1 MVRTGISLLMLF
13 GFAASLQSQ
22 QQTPE
27 ITAGELREHV
37 RFLASDE
44 LAGRGSGTS
53 GNARAAAYIEKNL
66 KLWGLKPGGVNGGY
80 FQPFEFVS
88 AVKLGE
94 KNSVTVTGPGI
105 PGDGKALVVDVDFRP
120 FGFSSTGTAE
130 GDLVFV
136 GYGVTAPEKQYDDY
150 AGVDV
155 TGKVVV
161 MLRYGPDGSS
171 PRSEYQR
178 FTGLRNKARV
188 AREKGAA
195 GMIMINGPADE
206 TDDAL
211 YRLALDQGAGSS
223 GIIAL
228 SMKRDLLEPFFK
240 ASGWTLKTLQDT
252 MRASGKPRSFALGSA
267 RVRADIEVT
276 RVMSETANIVGYLE
290 GNDPARREEV
300 IVLGA
305 HMDHLGMG
313 GPGSG
318 SMTPDTQAIH
328 NGADDNASGTASL
341 LELAQALAARSGSLN
356 RTYVFAFF
364 SAEELGTLGSGHYVA
379 APTFPIPQTVAMLNM
394 DMVGRLQERKLT
406 VGGTGTSPE
415 WPILLARHNAD
426 STFALTM
433 NPDGFG
439 PSDHA
444 VFYGGGI
451 PVLFFFTGTHD
462 DYHKPSDDWDKLNYQ
477 DQKKITSYV
486 QAIVSDLDTMKTRP
500 GFVRVQVASSGRGGA
515 GGDTRGFSV
524 TLGIVPDVGESS
536 TGMKISG
543 VRPNGPAEK
552 AGLKA
557 GDVILS
563 MAGKKVLNVY
573 DYMGILGELKAGD
586 EVAVDV
592 MRDGTTHTFKAVMQK
607 RN

>member
-1 MVRTGISLLMLF
+1 MLA
-13 GFAASLQSQ
+13 GFTASLQSQ

-27 ITAGELREHV
+27 ITAEELRGHV
-37 RFLASDE
+37 RYLASDE

-53 GNARAAAYIEKNL
+53 GNAQAAAYIEKNL

-94 KNSVTVTGPGI
+94 KNIMTLEGPGL
-105 PGDGKALVVDVDFRP
+105 PKDRKTLTVDVDFRP
-120 FGFSSTGTAE
+120 FGFSSTGSAE
-130 GDLVFV
+130 GDLVFA
-136 GYGVTAPEKQYDDY
+136 GYGVSAPEKQYDDY
-150 AGVDV
+150 AGLDV
-155 TGKVVV
+155 KGKIVI

-195 GMIMINGPADE
+195 AMIMINGPVDE
-206 TDDAL
+206 TDDNL

-228 SMKRDLLEPFFK
+228 SMKRDLLEPLFR
-240 ASGWTLKTLQDT
+240 ASGWRLKSLQDS
-252 MRASGKPRSFALGSA
+252 MRATGKPNSFALKDSRA
-267 RVRADIEVT
+267 RMDVEVT

-290 GNDPARREEV
+290 GNDPVRRNEV
-300 IVLGA
+300 VVLGA

-341 LELAQALAARSGSLN
+341 LELAQAMAARRASLH

-379 APTFPIPQTVAMLNM
+379 APSFPLPQTVAMLNL
-394 DMVGRLQERKLT
+394 DMVGRLQDRKLT

-415 WPILLARHNAD
+415 WPILLERHNAD

-462 DYHKPSDDWDKLNYQ
+462 DYHKPSDDWDKLNYE
-477 DQKKITSYV
+477 DQKKITRYV
-486 QAIVSDLDTMKTRP
+486 EAIVSDLDTMKTRP
-500 GFVRVQVASSGRGGA
+500 AFVRVQVAASGRGGQ

-563 MAGKKVLNVY
+563 MAGKKILNVY
-573 DYMGILGELKAGD
+573 DYMGVLGELKAGD
-586 EVAVDV
+586 EIAVEV
-592 MRDGTTHTFKAVMQK
+592 LRDGATQTFKAVMQK